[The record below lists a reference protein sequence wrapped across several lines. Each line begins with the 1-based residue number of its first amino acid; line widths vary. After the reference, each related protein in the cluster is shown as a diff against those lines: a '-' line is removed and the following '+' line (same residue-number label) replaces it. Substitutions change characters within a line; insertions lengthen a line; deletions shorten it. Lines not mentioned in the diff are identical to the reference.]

1 MPPARAGTERGD
13 HYRHCG
19 AWMDPRGDAGST
31 RSSTARRSSNTVV
44 TASDIDDQATYHVE
58 RAPDR
63 NHLIAFAIVL
73 LVTPKWAA
81 IA

>member
-1 MPPARAGTERGD
+1 MS
-13 HYRHCG
+13 
-19 AWMDPRGDAGST
+19 PRGDAGST

-44 TASDIDDQATYHVE
+44 TASDVDDEPTYHVE

-63 NHLIAFAIVL
+63 SHLIAFAIVL
-73 LVTPKWAA
+73 SVTPKWTA